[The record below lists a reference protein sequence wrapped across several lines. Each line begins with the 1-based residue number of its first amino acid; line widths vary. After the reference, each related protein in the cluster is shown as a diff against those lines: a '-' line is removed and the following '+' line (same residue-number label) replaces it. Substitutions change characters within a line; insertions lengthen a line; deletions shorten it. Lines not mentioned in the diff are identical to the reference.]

1 MWNKFIVRDNFLS
14 QNHFDCISK
23 ISFDT
28 KPNEWHILKHKIYSN
43 GKIEILKN
51 SKNKIINDKLVPCDV
66 DNKNHLGLIIDDIK
80 TIYEKHHDYMLECLK
95 ELAPEKLK
103 NYSFTE
109 LNVVNTGKDVSFPIH
124 ADTKDKLLSVV
135 VYIAPEKNEGT
146 YLFETKDG
154 KNPQVIEWKINRAF
168 IFSRTDDTWHSYK
181 GDGISNRL
189 TLVYNLRS

>member
-1 MWNKFIVRDNFLS
+1 
-14 QNHFDCISK
+14 
-23 ISFDT
+23 
-28 KPNEWHILKHKIYSN
+28 
-43 GKIEILKN
+43 
-51 SKNKIINDKLVPCDV
+51 
-66 DNKNHLGLIIDDIK
+66 
-80 TIYEKHHDYMLECLK
+80 
-95 ELAPEKLK
+95 LAPEKLQ

-124 ADTKDKLLSVV
+124 TDTKDKLLSAV

-146 YLFETKDG
+146 YLYETKDG
-154 KNPQVIEWKINRAF
+154 KNPQVVEWKTNKAF

>member
-1 MWNKFIVRDNFLS
+1 MWNKFIVKENFLNK
-14 QNHFDCISK
+14 NHFDSISK

-28 KPNEWHILKHKIYSN
+28 QPNEWHILKHKIYSN
-43 GKIEILKN
+43 GKIEILNNQN
-51 SKNKIINDKLVPCDV
+51 SKTQ
-66 DNKNHLGLIIDDIK
+66 LGLSIDDIQNIHE
-80 TIYEKHHDYMLECLK
+80 TYHDYMLQCLQ
-95 ELAPEKLK
+95 ELAPEKLQ

-109 LNVVNTGKDVSFPIH
+109 LNVVNTGKDISFPIH

-146 YLFETKDG
+146 YLYETKDG
-154 KNPQVIEWKINRAF
+154 KNPQVIEWKTNKAF

-181 GDGISNRL
+181 GDGINNRL

>member
-1 MWNKFIVRDNFLS
+1 MWNKFIVKDNFLS
-14 QNHFDCISK
+14 KNHFDRISK

-43 GKIEILKN
+43 GKIEILGN
-51 SKNKIINDKLVPCDV
+51 V
-66 DNKNHLGLIIDDIK
+66 DNKNQLGLSIDDIK
-80 TIYEKHHDYMLECLK
+80 NIHEKHHDYMLECLK
-95 ELAPEKLK
+95 ELAPEKLQ

-124 ADTKDKLLSVV
+124 SDTIDKLLSVV

-146 YLFETKDG
+146 YLYETKDG
-154 KNPQVIEWKINRAF
+154 KNPQLIEWKTNKAF

>member
-1 MWNKFIVRDNFLS
+1 LLLCKVSNYKCR
-14 QNHFDCISK
+14 
-23 ISFDT
+23 
-28 KPNEWHILKHKIYSN
+28 ILN
-43 GKIEILKN
+43 
-51 SKNKIINDKLVPCDV
+51 PFQ
-66 DNKNHLGLIIDDIK
+66 IIDDIK
-80 TIYEKHHDYMLECLK
+80 NIHEKHHDYMLECLK
-95 ELAPEKLK
+95 ELAPEKLN

-146 YLFETKDG
+146 YLYETKDG
-154 KNPQVIEWKINRAF
+154 KNPQVIEWKTNKAF
-168 IFSRTDDTWHSYK
+168 IFSRTDDTWHSYR

>member
-1 MWNKFIVRDNFLS
+1 MWNKFIVKDNFLDK
-14 QNHFDCISK
+14 NHFDCISK

-43 GKIEILKN
+43 GKIEILSNQN
-51 SKNKIINDKLVPCDV
+51 SKAQ
-66 DNKNHLGLIIDDIK
+66 LGLNIDDIQNIHE
-80 TIYEKHHDYMLECLK
+80 TYHDYMLQCLQ
-95 ELAPEKLK
+95 ELAPEKLQ

-109 LNVVNTGKDVSFPIH
+109 LNVVNTGKDISFPIH

-146 YLFETKDG
+146 YLYETKDG
-154 KNPQVIEWKINRAF
+154 KNPQVIEWKTNKAF